1 MLVGLKTIA
10 ARFVPVGSTAYEWF
24 EFIGHP
30 FTAIL
35 VACLVAIYGLAV
47 RQGMA
52 KDRVMEIC
60 GHALQPAGIILLV
73 IGAGGVFKQVLVDS
87 GVGPALGEALT
98 GMGLP
103 IAITCF
109 VLAAAVRII
118 QGSATVACLTA
129 VGLVMPVIEQLN
141 YSGAQMAALSICIA
155 GGSIVVS
162 HVNDAGFWLF
172 GKFTGASE
180 AQTLKT
186 SDHDGNHP
194 WHHRGDCRYDRL
206 PAAELS
212 PLISRSREIKKPG

>member
-1 MLVGLKTIA
+1 MW
-10 ARFVPVGSTAYEWF
+10 P
-24 EFIGHP
+24 
-30 FTAIL
+30 
-35 VACLVAIYGLAV
+35 
-47 RQGMA
+47 
-52 KDRVMEIC
+52 
-60 GHALQPAGIILLV
+60 V

-109 VLAAAVRII
+109 VLTAAVRII

-172 GKFTGASE
+172 GKFTGATE
-180 AQTLKT
+180 ADAPNCPLRNATRISAT
-186 SDHDGNHP
+186 V
-194 WHHRGDCRYDRL
+194 RL
-206 PAAELS
+206 ILS
-212 PLISRSREIKKPG
+212 VRHSMISGT